1 VAIQVRTREEA
12 NAVIDIIRAAGG
24 EIENVAAST
33 SSLEELFMQTTRPE
47 KAA

>member
-12 NAVIDIIRAAGG
+12 NAIIDKIRAAGG
-24 EIENVAAST
+24 EIESVAAST
-33 SSLEELFMQTTRPE
+33 SSLEDLFMQTTHPE